1 MTRSSKIQLAKIPLY
16 WTALT
21 LSFAIL
27 FSILFNALHNVGRV
41 SPGILPTLIIV
52 SAAVSGAA
60 LSVLLYFLR
69 DHQVLEYDQDGYQIT
84 KGRSNVTSHKWIDFK
99 ECSITRDS
107 YGKMKVRGYEER
119 DGRHFD
125 IDSAACGMNPFAFR
139 DLILGRINARNT
151 DREITFEGLEREIQ
165 RGRASWVADLSETF
179 KNYQLSGEVFPL
191 IARGGTRPK
200 GFLLSRFVALTLM
213 PHYNV
218 CLYACDFNVGQSKSD
233 IMRLVRIIE
242 TQRDQKDIKWS
253 WLLLFSEDDP
263 NLGTTKLIEEFGN
276 KDIGLGFINIISGN
290 IITSPNQLGRSLKG
304 QMRMNRLIRD
314 IRSRRPKYA

>member
-1 MTRSSKIQLAKIPLY
+1 MTRSSKIQFAKIPLY

-27 FSILFNALHNVGRV
+27 FSILFNTLRNVGRL
-41 SPGILPTLIIV
+41 SPGILSNLILV
-52 SAAVSGAA
+52 SAVVSGTF

-69 DHQVLEYDQDGYQIT
+69 DHQVLEYDQDGYQLK
-84 KGRSNVTSHKWIDFK
+84 KGRSNVTSHKWREFK
-99 ECSITRDS
+99 ECSIVRDG
-107 YGKMKVRGYEER
+107 YGKLRVRAYKER
-119 DGRHFD
+119 GGPHID
-125 IDSAACGMNPFAFR
+125 IDSAACGMHPFALR
-139 DLILGRINARNT
+139 DLIFDCISTRNT

-165 RGRASWVADLSETF
+165 RGRANWVADLTETF
-179 KNYQLSGEVFPL
+179 KHYQLSGEVFPL

-213 PHYNV
+213 PNYNV
-218 CLYACDFNVGQSKSD
+218 CLYAFGFNVGQNKSD

-253 WLLLFSEDDP
+253 WLLLFSEDDAS
-263 NLGTTKLIEEFGN
+263 LSIAKLIEEFGN
-276 KDIGLGFINIISGN
+276 EDIGLGFINIITGN
-290 IITSPNQLGRSLKG
+290 IITSPNQLGRSLKR

-314 IRSRRPKYA
+314 IRSRS